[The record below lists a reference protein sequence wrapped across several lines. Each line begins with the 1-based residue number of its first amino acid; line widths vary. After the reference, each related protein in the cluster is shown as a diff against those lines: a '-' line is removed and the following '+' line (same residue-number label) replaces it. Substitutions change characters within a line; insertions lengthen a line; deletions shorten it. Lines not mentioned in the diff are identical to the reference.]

1 MGSAGVATCGVFFG
15 EECDCNAPCQT
26 CGEHGTRCEP
36 CYCGRQAI
44 ASIRLATLAR
54 NLAVAGGLCAAHR
67 SGFVAGWSCSGEG
80 FNAEYARPRDPNWY
94 EKMYADSTVNDYTG
108 ERDCWRPGCGRAVR

>member
-1 MGSAGVATCGVFFG
+1 MDYRYGNGTTEDAGATFHIGCGGEICWFKEGPICSKCEASDDEPGSL
-15 EECDCNAPCQT
+15 D
-26 CGEHGTRCEP
+26 
-36 CYCGRQAI
+36 
-44 ASIRLATLAR
+44 TLAR

-67 SGFVAGWSCSGEG
+67 SGFDAGWSCSGEG